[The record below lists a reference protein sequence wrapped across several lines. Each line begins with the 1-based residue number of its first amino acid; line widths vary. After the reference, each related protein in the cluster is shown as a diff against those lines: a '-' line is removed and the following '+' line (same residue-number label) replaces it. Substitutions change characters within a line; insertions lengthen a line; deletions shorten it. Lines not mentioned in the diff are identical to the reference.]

1 MWRTGGGIVLNRRS
15 RSKLDRCD
23 GPPATQGGAGR
34 SEAESRP
41 KAWGRRS
48 AEPKAELEAGSAS
61 LG

>member
-1 MWRTGGGIVLNRRS
+1 MWRTGGNCREPPLSLEARSVRRA
-15 RSKLDRCD
+15 
-23 GPPATQGGAGR
+23 PATQGGAGR
-34 SEAESRP
+34 SEAENGP